1 MSQQSW
7 LAFFIAAMFI
17 FTPFAT
23 SINSASEEETQ
34 KGFEVATNSS
44 HEVEFNHPWDIE
56 FIESASGVEIWA
68 HPHEDSYPVGSGLLG
83 WTYLSHSNQKVEGD
97 TSVTLTP
104 TTGVKITTIS
114 QLPNGIGQLRA
125 WLVIDEVVAESITE
139 LNVEGSQISVINPNL
154 NPQGEFYQIAK
165 QELSSQPSA
174 IGTTTPIPEIA
185 SSFIPL
191 STSSTNGRT
200 TIQITYD
207 ADSLPSSPW
216 QGGIGTGNNTSGLG
230 WGVTNQTYTEGTG
243 ALWSSGY
250 NYNNSTSMACV
261 MTNCTYDNNMYTG
274 VYASLSLASY
284 TNATDLNLTFD
295 VNYSLESGYD
305 FFQVHGATNSS
316 AWTQL
321 GNYTGTSSG
330 WTTETIN
337 LLNFSGNSNFEL
349 YFIMVS
355 DSSVISGHGAL
366 LDDIM
371 ISGNTSSTAT
381 YPDLVADDISAT
393 ASATAGTS
401 YSVNAEISNIG
412 SAASG
417 SFSWSVYL
425 YNTSTGNYTVIQAQ
439 HGNSINSN
447 TSTNTSV
454 SVTIPSSITP
464 GAYYWALF
472 VDSNYSI
479 TELNESNNLVYGN
492 SVTIASPSTGNIDI
506 IADSIY
512 YNGSSSSLCAGG
524 GINVQRGFSTN
535 PSTATSFE
543 YGIYLSTNNII
554 STSDTQIYNYSSSW
568 SSSNQTI
575 GLTIPSNISTGNYY
589 LGLIVDPSNSVNET
603 SESNNYVAS
612 NTTISIDNSPDLEAI
627 SISGPTATT
636 PGSSVSISRTF
647 ENSGCA
653 SSSNFR
659 YGVYLS
665 TNNII
670 STGDTLVS
678 NRTFTALSAGSTSS
692 QSVSFTLSS
701 SIGTGTYYWGIILD
715 PYNQISESNENN
727 NDKADPNSAT
737 ITGSGYVTVTAKFQY
752 YNYDLANNSACG
764 STCYSGARFMKAE
777 LWDQDTVSSDD
788 LLATSYLDY
797 YGNVKF
803 SNIVVSEIGTNQDI
817 YIKLYAYN
825 VAAEVSTASGGS
837 NAQGTEYSWATSVVT
852 NVASGIY
859 SYGTQSITTNGGALH
874 IASIMMDSRN
884 YANTYASSSISQLD
898 VRWPNAASTGAYYY
912 WVGGAHVVLYDG
924 FGTTVIFHE
933 YGHYVDDYYASHTGG
948 GGPHSF
954 DACTSEDLGWGEGW
968 ASYFAIAVKDRYSYL
983 DATWYKDWYEYEE
996 GLLGGQYRNSDS
1008 NGPATVNNPSNGT
1021 HWDCLEEIVTGIM
1034 WDIHDGNDDDSW
1046 DTDGFGDT
1054 LGSYNRQY
1062 AQTIWDSALDYNP
1075 SHDFTLADFTY
1086 SLLNNNPSFKEEY
1099 FDILVDHAIRPE
1111 LSCSSTYNDASEAGG
1126 SSGDAGGTISSSKAL
1141 PNNLVDT
1148 IYTFH
1153 GCLTSSTDTL
1163 DYYSITVPSG
1173 KELKATLVSPGNND
1187 FDISILNSTNSYLT
1201 GSSNSLGMEW
1211 ANWSSYTTSNQ
1222 TVYVVI
1228 DRFGGTGSMY
1238 GLTIELVNKT
1248 NPNLVANWI
1257 GAPSLIHAGS
1267 TITATIAMSNTGGNS
1282 GPFNYGIYLSTDGN
1296 ITPSDTRLYSG
1307 YYSSYCGNC
1316 QSNFSVSVS
1325 IPSSLTTGSTYY
1337 WGLYVDYGYTVS
1349 ETSGSDNDYTG
1360 VQTTVGCGI
1369 TQNDGGWGGDF
1380 ANNISASNWT
1390 GYIPTMTLSGCMDN
1404 NDTVDYLVLGLDSG
1418 YDVDI
1423 RLTDT
1428 NLSDFDIELMYYSN
1442 STSIDQSTSSN
1453 NIDWVSTLGTNASGN
1468 NAFLV
1473 IKIYRFSGAG
1483 GYNLDI
1489 WSNATYLS
1497 DLEPTYLY
1505 GPDWANPGQP
1515 VYVWREITNNG
1526 KLYSGQFN
1534 YSIYLSSDTII
1545 TTSDYLLDNFTQSPG
1560 IAYMDWNYTNA
1571 SFTIPNTIPPGTYY
1585 WGIIV
1590 DGENA
1595 ILENNESNNAYYG
1608 NDVEILACNYQQDDA
1623 GQGSDAPPSY
1633 DFPHISVNSGAYTGC
1648 LDYVDDEDTY
1658 TISTGANTRLEVTIT
1673 SPSGSDFEMVMIDS
1687 SGYWAVGNITSNG
1700 EEASM
1705 VSVQGDTYTIVV
1717 YNPNYERGGDYSL
1730 TINVV
1735 QLADVTI
1742 NSILVSNTAQAGSTI
1757 SVNMMVENLGS
1768 EQTSQFSVETYLSK
1782 DHYIDSSDDL
1792 IHTSQ
1797 KGVISSGQQS
1807 PHNLNIPLDDTISE
1821 GPYYLCVSLNPD
1833 KMMEESQYWN
1843 NWECKGIFVTT
1854 PDLTTPLF
1862 MTQNNTLTNQSSY
1875 SVEWS
1880 TSISANI
1887 PISGYY
1893 LVVNG
1898 QSISIITGTTST
1910 INLIE
1915 GDNSVSVYA
1924 INSVGTNSAIDQISI
1939 ILDTTPPNVPELP
1952 FTTSIVGLPGVFS
1965 MSGPH
1970 CSDNFATNSSWV
1982 SYGSGWGII
1991 SPNGISESL
2000 GSGITNLEFRCQ
2012 DLAGNFGP
2020 ISVVEVTTDL
2030 DSPSAPV
2037 VESPSGWIA
2046 PGTHTFSIIQTSD
2059 VGTGVSATHYSIN
2072 GGEWRQIHNDNI
2084 DLHFVN
2090 NNHTIKFRSID
2101 FAGNTG
2107 DITTIEL
2114 HVDNTR
2120 SEAPVIEIGQYYQSI
2135 SEVTANLSITS
2146 SEHSYYT
2153 WALNGGVETIENGSS
2168 IDLGQLTEGIHE
2180 LSVISWDRVG
2190 NPSIGANVQFI
2201 VDDSAPNAPRVYCS
2215 SNWHV
2220 STSVSCTVGAPYD
2233 KGSGI
2238 SHLQTQTG
2246 NAPWGSININDI
2258 ENGTLNLELSDGEF
2272 EISFRWVDRLGHNS
2286 ETSTQTIL
2294 IDTTP
2299 PEMTIVQNGIIDLY
2313 VADGSTTVII
2323 ANLSIDVIEDGS
2335 GVAAILYSFDGG
2347 TTWNYYPSKGGIVA
2361 PNGMT
2366 GQQIIKF
2373 MVLDYAGNQET
2384 STETINFAGDDPELV
2399 IDEPA
2404 GMFGDTNSALI
2415 YGGTIFI
2422 IIFGLSMVILYRK
2435 K

>member
-1 MSQQSW
+1 MSQKRW
-7 LAFFIAAMFI
+7 LAIFIAAMFFI
-17 FTPFAT
+17 TPFST
-23 SINSASEEETQ
+23 SINGTSKEET
-34 KGFEVATNSS
+34 KEEVKAEANPNYD
-44 HEVEFNHPWDIE
+44 VEFNHPWDIE
-56 FIESASGVEIWA
+56 FIESTSGVEIWA
-68 HPHEDSYPVGSGLLG
+68 QPNEETYPTGIGVVG
-83 WTYLSHSNQKVEGD
+83 WTYLSHSNQKIEGEVPATLSLTAGIKL
-97 TSVTLTP
+97 TS
-104 TTGVKITTIS
+104 IT
-114 QLPNGIGQLRA
+114 QLPSGIGQLRA
-125 WLVIDEVVAESITE
+125 WLILEEVVGESVVE
-139 LNVEGSQISVINPNL
+139 LNVEGHQISIIDPNTNPE
-154 NPQGEFYQIAK
+154 GEFYQIAK
-165 QELSSQPSA
+165 TERLHQQNT
-174 IGTTTPIPEIA
+174 IGKSTPIPEIA

-191 STSSTNGRT
+191 STSNTSGRT

-216 QGGIGTGNNTSGLG
+216 QGGIGTGNNTSELG
-230 WGVTNQTYTEGTG
+230 WGVTNYTYTEGTG

-274 VYASLSLASY
+274 VYASISLASY

-305 FFQVHGATNSS
+305 FFEVHGATNSS

-371 ISGNTSSTAT
+371 ISGNTSSIVT
-381 YPDLVADDISAT
+381 YPDLVADGIWATTSAT
-393 ASATAGTS
+393 PGTS

-412 SAASG
+412 SAASA
-417 SFSWSVYL
+417 SFLWSVSL

-447 TSTNTSV
+447 TSTNNSI
-454 SVTIPSSITP
+454 SITIPSSVTP

-492 SVTIASPSTGNIDI
+492 GVTITSSSTGNIDI

-653 SSSNFR
+653 SSSSFR

-825 VAAEVSTASGGS
+825 VAAEVSTASGSS

-954 DACTSEDLGWGEGW
+954 NACTSEDLGWGEGW
-968 ASYFAIAVKDRYSYL
+968 ASYFAIAVKNRYNYL
-983 DATWYKDWYEYEE
+983 DDTWYKDWYEYEE
-996 GLLGGQYRNSDS
+996 GLLSGQYRNYDS
-1008 NGPATVNNPSNGT
+1008 NGLATVNNPSSGT

-1086 SLLNNNPSFKEEY
+1086 SLLNNNPSFKEQY

-1238 GLTIELVNKT
+1238 GLTIEFVNKT
-1248 NPNLVANWI
+1248 SPNLVANWI
-1257 GAPSLIHAGS
+1257 GAPTLINAG
-1267 TITATIAMSNTGGNS
+1267 TTVTATLAISNTGGNT
-1282 GPFNYGIYLSTDGN
+1282 GPFNYGIYLSTDAN
-1296 ITPSDTRLYSG
+1296 ITPSDTKLYSG
-1307 YYSSYCGNC
+1307 YYPSYCGNC
-1316 QSNFSVSVS
+1316 QSNFSISVS
-1325 IPSSLTTGSTYY
+1325 IPSTLATGTTYY
-1337 WGLYVDYGYTVS
+1337 WGLYVDDGYAVS
-1349 ETSGSDNDYTG
+1349 ESSATDNDYTG
-1360 VQTTVGCGI
+1360 SQTIVGCGV

-1380 ANNISASNWT
+1380 SNNISYANWT
-1390 GYIPTMTLSGCMDN
+1390 GVNPTVTLNACIDT
-1404 NDTVDYLVLGLDSG
+1404 NDTTDYLVFQIDSG
-1418 YDVDI
+1418 YDVDV
-1423 RLTDT
+1423 RLEDT
-1428 NLSDFDIELMYYSN
+1428 NLSDFDIDLMYYYN
-1442 STSIDQSTSSN
+1442 STIIDSSTSGN

-1468 NAFLV
+1468 ENYIV
-1473 IKIYRFSGAG
+1473 IKIERYSGAG
-1483 GYNLDI
+1483 TYKLDI
-1489 WSNATYLS
+1489 WTNATYQP
-1497 DLEPTYLY
+1497 DLEPTDIY
-1505 GPDWANPGQP
+1505 GADWANPGQT

-1595 ILENNESNNAYYG
+1595 ILEDNESNNAYYG

-1633 DFPHISVNSGAYTGC
+1633 DFPHISVSSGAYTGC

-1687 SGYWAVGNITSNG
+1687 SGYWAVGNTTSNG

-1717 YNPNYERGGDYSL
+1717 YNPNYEMGGDYSL

-1768 EQTSQFSVETYLSK
+1768 EHTSQFSVETYLSK

-1862 MTQNNTLTNQSSY
+1862 VTQNNSITNQSSY
-1875 SVEWS
+1875 SVEWGIS
-1880 TSISANI
+1880 TSANI

-1898 QSISIITGTTST
+1898 QTTPMITGTSSM
-1910 INLIE
+1910 INLLE
-1915 GDNSVSVYA
+1915 GTNFISVYA
-1924 INSVGTNSAIDQISI
+1924 INSVGTNSDLDQISI
-1939 ILDTTPPNVPELP
+1939 TLDTIIPNAPELP
-1952 FTTSIVGLPGVFS
+1952 FTTSIIGKPGVFS
-1965 MSGPH
+1965 LSIPH
-1970 CSDNFATNSSWV
+1970 CTDNFAIHSSWM
-1982 SYGSGWGII
+1982 SYGNGWEMI
-1991 SPNGISESL
+1991 SLNGVSESL
-2000 GSGITNLEFRCQ
+2000 DSGITNLEFRCQ

-2059 VGTGVSATHYSIN
+2059 VGTGVSTTQYSIN
-2072 GGEWRQIHNDNI
+2072 GGEWRRVIDDSV
-2084 DLHFVN
+2084 DLHFVTD
-2090 NNHTIKFRSID
+2090 NHTISFRSID
-2101 FAGNTG
+2101 FAENAGG
-2107 DITTIEL
+2107 STTIEL
-2114 HVDNTR
+2114 YVDNTMPD
-2120 SEAPVIEIGQYYQSI
+2120 APIIEIGQYYQSTNEI
-2135 SEVTANLSITS
+2135 VANLSVTG
-2146 SEHSYYT
+2146 SEHTYYT
-2153 WALNGGVETIENGSS
+2153 WTLDGGLETTENGSA
-2168 IDLGQLTEGIHE
+2168 IELGQLAEGTHE
-2180 LSVISWDRVG
+2180 LSVVSWDQVG
-2190 NPSIGANVQFI
+2190 NPSESARVQFI
-2201 VDDSAPNAPRVYCS
+2201 VDDSPPNPPRIYCS
-2215 SNWHV
+2215 STWYTTNL
-2220 STSVSCTVGAPYD
+2220 VSCAVEAPYD
-2233 KGSGI
+2233 MGSGI
-2238 SHLQTQTG
+2238 SHLQKQV
-2246 NAPWGSININDI
+2246 ADKPWESINLADI
-2258 ENGTLNLELSDGEF
+2258 EEGTINMQLSDGEY
-2272 EISFRWVDRLGHNS
+2272 EISFRWVDILGQNS
-2286 ETSTQTIL
+2286 EITTHTIL
-2294 IDTTP
+2294 VDTTP
-2299 PEMTIVQNGIIDLY
+2299 PEMVVVQNGIIDLY
-2313 VADGSTTVII
+2313 VADGLTKVII
-2323 ANLSIDVIEDGS
+2323 ANLTIDITENGS
-2335 GVAAILYSFDGG
+2335 GVVAIIYSLDGG
-2347 TTWNYYPSKGGIVA
+2347 ATWNYYSSEGGIVA
-2361 PNGMT
+2361 PNGMA
-2366 GQQIIKF
+2366 GQQIVKF
-2373 MVLDYAGNQET
+2373 MIIDYAGNQGT
-2384 STETINFAGDDPELV
+2384 STETITFAGDDPDLV
-2399 IDEPA
+2399 ITEPA
-2404 GMFGDTNSALI
+2404 GMFGDTNSALS
-2415 YGGTIFI
+2415 YGGALFV